1 MLYLYEWAFS
11 IPCYFIAPYVA
22 KQMRLEVDFENEARN
37 SEKTAKA
44 LAAEPTLRDKVFV
57 P

>member
-1 MLYLYEWAFS
+1 
-11 IPCYFIAPYVA
+11 
-22 KQMRLEVDFENEARN
+22 MRLEVDFINEAHN
-37 SEKTAKA
+37 SENTAKA